1 MRDVAVLINDDD
13 DDKNAKD
20 RKSNMSGASKCFT
33 IDKIRF
39 KGGGK
44 AIILT

>member
-1 MRDVAVLINDDD
+1 MRDVAVLINDA
-13 DDKNAKD
+13 DDKNTKN
-20 RKSNMSGASKCFT
+20 RKSNMSSKCFT

-39 KGGGK
+39 KGDGK